1 MPDELGPFEPP
12 EPLGVDPN
20 GWVDTLGAEPV
31 DDGDSVLE
39 ISLEDLDGV
48 FIDAVDFEV
57 ECVLDGVTV
66 VPEGL
71 DLEVGLFRLE
81 LTRRTELDVDPLFTE
96 DVFDEIEEFLF
107 LVGLE
112 DSVLL
117 VEVLL
122 AFDDMVLRFGE
133 LPLPPLPPLPPF
145 PPRPP
150 LPGDLLLPR
159 PPFPPDPPLPPGPP
173 EPPEPPD
180 PPLPPLPPG
189 PPGPESPEPPGP
201 PLPPL
206 PPLPPSSPLR
216 GDLLLPRPPE
226 PPEPPSPP
234 LPPEPPEL

>member
-66 VPEGL
+66 VSEYL

-96 DVFDEIEEFLF
+96 DVFDKIEEFLF

-122 AFDDMVLRFGE
+122 ALDDMVLRFGE

-159 PPFPPDPPLPPGPP
+159 PPLPPGPP
-173 EPPEPPD
+173 EPPEPPGPPL

-189 PPGPESPEPPGP
+189 PPWPESPEPPGP

-234 LPPEPPEL
+234 LPLEPSEL